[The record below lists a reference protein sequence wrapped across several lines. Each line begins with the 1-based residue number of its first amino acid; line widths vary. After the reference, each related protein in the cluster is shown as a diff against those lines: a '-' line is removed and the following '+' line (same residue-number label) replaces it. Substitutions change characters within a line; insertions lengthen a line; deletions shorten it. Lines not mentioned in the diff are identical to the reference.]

1 MAKLGGMLK
10 QHATYETDPANA
22 RASEALE
29 PWQPIAER
37 LQLKERAF
45 WRLVHEKGLPH
56 YRLNG
61 RVIRFRWSECEQ
73 WLERVRKG
81 AI

>member
-1 MAKLGGMLK
+1 MAN
-10 QHATYETDPANA
+10 QHAPTDTGT
-22 RASEALE
+22 LE

-45 WRLVHEKGLPH
+45 WKLVHEQGLPH

-73 WLERVRKG
+73 WLEGVRKG
-81 AI
+81 AV